1 VSQGGL
7 LPALQRMSVVQEAR
21 STMQAE
27 SRVFELGKNR
37 IEALSD
43 GIFAI
48 AMTLLVLELHVPNL
62 PPNAPNVQV
71 APALWQ
77 LWPKLLTYAV
87 SFLSLGV
94 YWIGHHNMY
103 HAIRRADRVLLWLN
117 ILFFMCVSLL
127 PFSTSV
133 LNAFRQTQV
142 APLFF
147 GANLTGIGWLLYLQW
162 AYASAQ
168 PEMVAGFV
176 TPMYR
181 ALVRSRFVRIPMI
194 ATLTML
200 VCFWSVEILLA
211 VYAMLLPWY
220 MIPGT
225 FERHPAHSPP
235 LRHRLCLDPEELR
248 RRPTQNLHPVLVAEP
263 GNRHDVVDGG
273 GVPRERV
280 IGPEDHVIDP
290 YLGDQVPHGLAREH
304 D

>member
-1 VSQGGL
+1 ML
-7 LPALQRMSVVQEAR
+7 TD
-21 STMQAE
+21 STTFA
-27 SRVFELGKNR
+27 LGKNR

-48 AMTLLVLELHVPNL
+48 AMTLLVLELHLPNL

-77 LWPKLLTYAV
+77 LWPKVLTYAV

-142 APLFF
+142 APLVF
-147 GANLTGIGWLLYLQW
+147 GANVTSIGWLLYLQW

-176 TPMYR
+176 TPAYR
-181 ALVRSRFVRIPMI
+181 ALVHARFFWIPII

-211 VYAMLLPWY
+211 VYTLLLPWY

-225 FERHPAHSPP
+225 FDRPPTHRVTSAAH
-235 LRHRLCLDPEELR
+235 
-248 RRPTQNLHPVLVAEP
+248 
-263 GNRHDVVDGG
+263 
-273 GVPRERV
+273 
-280 IGPEDHVIDP
+280 
-290 YLGDQVPHGLAREH
+290 AREG
-304 D
+304 